1 MRDTNGVQFGAHGT
15 IMSRAAFDAQRS
27 DGGGS
32 CGLEVW
38 LQPASIAHDGT
49 ILEFSTAKSPRMF
62 TMLQIHGDLVLRT
75 EARNGEPHWIPIDN
89 VLHSHRAVFIT
100 ITSGLNGTLAYVDG
114 ALVRSTQA
122 HLCWFSGRLVVGD
135 SAVSHD
141 TFRGQV
147 LGLAIYGDELTA
159 AQVRG
164 HFESWTT
171 KGAPD
176 SLANEQCLALYL
188 FGERRGDVVH
198 STVSPDS
205 ELIIPEKYAL
215 LRQIRLQP
223 LWTEFRDRWSYWK
236 DVAINVAGFVPLG
249 VCFCA
254 YFSLVRQ
261 MPRPAM
267 ATVVLGAAVSFTI
280 EFLQSYLPTRD
291 SGTTDLITNTF
302 GTFIGVVLY
311 QRVAASQLGRGV
323 AAYFVRSQDE
333 KR

>member
-1 MRDTNGVQFGAHGT
+1 
-15 IMSRAAFDAQRS
+15 MSQAAFDAPRL

-38 LQPASIAHDGT
+38 LQPASIGHDGT
-49 ILEFSTAKSPRMF
+49 ILEFSTAQSFRMF
-62 TMLQIHGDLVLRT
+62 SVLQIHGDLVLRT
-75 EARNGEPHWIPIDN
+75 EARNGEPHWISIDN
-89 VLHSHRAVFIT
+89 VFHPHRAIFIT
-100 ITSGLNGTLAYVDG
+100 ITSGPHGSSVYVDG
-114 ALVRSTQA
+114 ALARSTGA

-141 TFRGQV
+141 NFRGQV
-147 LGLAIYGDELTA
+147 RGLALYGDELTA

-164 HFESWTT
+164 HFESWTA
-171 KGAPD
+171 KAAPD
-176 SLANEQCLALYL
+176 NLATEQRVALYL
-188 FGERRGDVVH
+188 FDERRGDVVH
-198 STVSPDS
+198 SKVGPDRD
-205 ELIIPEKYAL
+205 LIIPKKYVI

-223 LWTEFRDRWSYWK
+223 LWTEFRTSWSYWK
-236 DVAINVAGFVPLG
+236 NVAINVAGFVPLG

-261 MPRPAM
+261 MHRAGM
-267 ATVVLGAAVSFTI
+267 ATVVLGAFVSLTI

-302 GTFIGVVLY
+302 GTYVGVVIY
-311 QRVAASQLGRGV
+311 QRAAASQLGRGI

>member
-1 MRDTNGVQFGAHGT
+1 M
-15 IMSRAAFDAQRS
+15 
-27 DGGGS
+27 
-32 CGLEVW
+32 
-38 LQPASIAHDGT
+38 
-49 ILEFSTAKSPRMF
+49 FS
-62 TMLQIHGDLVLRT
+62 MLQIHGDLVLRT
-75 EARNGEPHWIPIDN
+75 EARNGEPHWIPVDN
-89 VLHSHRAVFIT
+89 VLHPHRAVFIT
-100 ITSGLNGTLAYVDG
+100 ITSGLQGASIYVDG

-141 TFRGQV
+141 TFRGRV

-171 KGAPD
+171 KGTPD
-176 SLANEQCLALYL
+176 SLANEQRVAIYL
-188 FGERRGDVVH
+188 FDERRGDVVH
-198 STVSPDS
+198 SKVGPDRD
-205 ELIIPEKYAL
+205 LIIPEKYAL

-236 DVAINVAGFVPLG
+236 DLAINVAGFVPLG

-254 YFSLVRQ
+254 YFSLARQ
-261 MPRPAM
+261 MPRAAM
-267 ATVVLGAAVSFTI
+267 ATVVLGALVSFTI

-302 GTFIGVVLY
+302 GTFVGVVLY
-311 QRVAASQLGRGV
+311 QRVAASQLGRGI
-323 AAYFVRSQDE
+323 AAYFMRSQDE